1 MKNFTLYY
9 WYNKYQKEIPSSVS
23 RKIFYSS
30 LFIILVMIIFS
41 LIESN
46 TINKTFYKLDLS
58 DKVENIILEENGFH
72 FKIGKNWY
80 LLKHPIVKYLSIGDS
95 ILKKPNSL
103 YVIVKDSNNVVKWES
118 EVRKN
123 IYFSKD

>member
-1 MKNFTLYY
+1 M
-9 WYNKYQKEIPSSVS
+9 
-23 RKIFYSS
+23 
-30 LFIILVMIIFS
+30 MIFS

-46 TINKTFYKLDLS
+46 TMNETFYGIDLS
-58 DKVENIILEENGFH
+58 DKVESITLEENGFH

-80 LLKHPIVKYLSIGDS
+80 LLKHPIVNYLSIGDS

-103 YVIVKDSNNVVKWES
+103 YVKVKDSNNKVKWES

-123 IYFSKD
+123 IIFSKD